1 MHASMVCM
9 QKVTCACKGHAL
21 TCSCMLSELIVLPSV
36 WLTLAAMAQPATKS
50 ARPAGLQAQLPHIST
65 SALSALLKIVKTNP
79 DVVPEAAS
87 SRSLRRVRDE
97 DAMVDT
103 PYGKVHQTTSFA
115 NSDTAKAPITI
126 EYQHPLAMLY
136 HACMHCACLS
146 NLLGPLAAS
155 SSPSK
160 PLSICFYTDE
170 VLPGNPLAVT
180 TDRKLWCFYWSV
192 LEFGSAALSNEEI
205 HTQACMPHMDI

>member
-1 MHASMVCM
+1 
-9 QKVTCACKGHAL
+9 
-21 TCSCMLSELIVLPSV
+21 
-36 WLTLAAMAQPATKS
+36 
-50 ARPAGLQAQLPHIST
+50 
-65 SALSALLKIVKTNP
+65 
-79 DVVPEAAS
+79 
-87 SRSLRRVRDE
+87 
-97 DAMVDT
+97 MVDT
-103 PYGKVHQTTSFA
+103 PYGQVHQTTSFP

-160 PLSICFYTDE
+160 PLSICLYTDE

-180 TDRKLWCFYWSV
+180 TDRKLWCWYWSV

-205 HTQACMPHMDI
+205 YICNADLHATWTLFMRVCSTHVHTWPCPCMFTCTCFSLHGCPALHGLHPGAGTLQHEIGRPLYIHI

>member
-1 MHASMVCM
+1 
-9 QKVTCACKGHAL
+9 
-21 TCSCMLSELIVLPSV
+21 
-36 WLTLAAMAQPATKS
+36 
-50 ARPAGLQAQLPHIST
+50 
-65 SALSALLKIVKTNP
+65 
-79 DVVPEAAS
+79 
-87 SRSLRRVRDE
+87 
-97 DAMVDT
+97 MVDT
-103 PYGKVHQTTSFA
+103 PYGQVHQTTSFP

-160 PLSICFYTDE
+160 PLSICLYTDE

-180 TDRKLWCFYWSV
+180 TDRKLWCWYWSV

-205 HTQACMPHMDI
+205 HTSAVQTCMPHGPFSCVCVQHMFIHGHVHACSLVLASHCMVVLHCMGCIPVQGHCNTRSAGHYTYIYDAAHGRWV